1 MKKASKQTV
10 ITAHEFV
17 VPGSWERQMAFSSHT
32 CGDIS
37 ILWAFA
43 EIGGWD
49 KEPENVWGSWDQGAK
64 TRSMRACGAE
74 CWLLLPAQTP
84 PCGTSLP
91 VTCLHTGVVTPP
103 SE

>member
-1 MKKASKQTV
+1 MQLCNESRLLKCFNVEKKKKYFLSGKALNVFLLKGNVITGIVEPFMVKYSNETSKQTV

-17 VPGSWERQMAFSSHT
+17 VPGSWERQMAFSSHP

-49 KEPENVWGSWDQGAK
+49 KEPEN
-64 TRSMRACGAE
+64 M
-74 CWLLLPAQTP
+74 
-84 PCGTSLP
+84 
-91 VTCLHTGVVTPP
+91 
-103 SE
+103 